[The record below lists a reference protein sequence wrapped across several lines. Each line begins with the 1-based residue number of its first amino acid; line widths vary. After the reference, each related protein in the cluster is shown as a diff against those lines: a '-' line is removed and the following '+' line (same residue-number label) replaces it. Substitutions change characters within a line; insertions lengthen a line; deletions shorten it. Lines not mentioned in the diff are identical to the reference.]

1 MMSAWFANPL
11 YLIGAAGVLLPVLI
25 HLLTRERVRRVDF
38 PTLRFFIRTARA
50 TLARKRLWEA
60 LLIALRMLACLL
72 LALTFANPLFAR
84 RAARG
89 GAGDTARV
97 VAVDVSGSMSRPALE
112 KPLREALGELAR
124 QAGRGGAR
132 TAVLAFD
139 AAPRVEAGF
148 EAGPAEVR
156 MALDELRPGQG
167 ASNLDAAL
175 RKANEMLAPVK
186 AGRKEIVLVSDLQK
200 VGWARYRGDW
210 RLGRGVKL
218 VVKPVAADGDDVAIV
233 QADAPRG
240 LLMGSR
246 PRLVTARVM
255 NFGKTARER
264 VKVAFAVNGAT
275 VETREIEL
283 PADGAAP
290 VRFRYRFD
298 RVGDNAGW
306 VRVEAADV
314 DPADNVFYFNA
325 RVRPRIRVAI
335 LNGRPSAQPRDDAA
349 YFLRAALDMGE
360 DSPFDVRT
368 LPADA
373 AEAAAEAARAGVIIL
388 ADVSAAAPATVSAL
402 RQALRRGAGL
412 LFLPGRST
420 DAAAFQRT
428 FGDLAPCGLR
438 RVLTPGGSGE
448 YAETSL
454 ATVDYDYPAFE
465 TFKGVGRGDFRAVRF
480 YKYWEVTG
488 SQTAHVPARF
498 EDGRPAILEKKAD
511 GGTAILA
518 MTPGDPE
525 WTDFPQR
532 VLFLPYLHELVQYL
546 GARAERRTAYS
557 VGQVAELPKGARV
570 LDEKGQALD
579 DPARATETP
588 GLWTVEPPAGEAV
601 REGEPASF
609 RIAVNRDF
617 AEADPAR
624 VGSDEILA
632 ALRSSE
638 EDTAGGTDAGKLG
651 RLSRKDVSV
660 AMLLA
665 FCVLAIVE
673 LAAGNRVVRH

>member
-1 MMSAWFANPL
+1 MMSAWFSNPL

-25 HLLTRERVRRVDF
+25 HLLTRERVQRVDF
-38 PTLRFFIRTARA
+38 PTLRFFVRTARA
-50 TLARKRLWEA
+50 TLARKRLWEV
-60 LLIALRMLACLL
+60 LLIALRMLVCLL
-72 LALTFANPLFAR
+72 LVLTFANPLFAR
-84 RAARG
+84 RAAPDG
-89 GAGDTARV
+89 KSITARV
-97 VAVDVSGSMSRPALE
+97 VAVDVSGSMNRPAME
-112 KPLREALGELAR
+112 QPLREALGQLAR
-124 QAGRGGAR
+124 QADQGGAR

-139 AAPRVEAGF
+139 AVPRVEADF
-148 EAGPAEVR
+148 EAGPEEVR
-156 MALDELRPGQG
+156 GALQDLRPGQG
-167 ASNLDAAL
+167 GSNLDAAL
-175 RKANEMLAPVK
+175 RKANEMLATEK
-186 AGRKEIVLVSDLQK
+186 TARKEIVLVSDLQK
-200 VGWARYRGDW
+200 TGWARYRGDW
-210 RLGRGVKL
+210 RLHRDVKL
-218 VVKPVAADGDDVAIV
+218 IVIPVAADADDVAIV

-240 LLMGSR
+240 LLLESR

-264 VKVAFAVNGAT
+264 VKVAFEVNGAT
-275 VETREIEL
+275 VETREIAL
-283 PADGAAP
+283 PAGGAAP
-290 VRFRYRFD
+290 VRFRHRFD
-298 RVGDNAGW
+298 RLGDNPGC
-306 VRVEAADV
+306 VRVEAADA
-314 DPADNVFYFNA
+314 DPANNVFYFNA
-325 RVRPRIRVAI
+325 RVQPRIRVAI
-335 LNGRPSAQPRDDAA
+335 LNGRPSVQPRDDAA

-388 ADVSAAAPATVSAL
+388 ADVSTAAPATVDAL
-402 RQALRRGAGL
+402 RQALRRGGGL

-438 RVLTPGGSGE
+438 RVLTPGDSGE
-448 YAETSL
+448 HAETSL
-454 ATVDYDYPAFE
+454 ATVNYDYPAFE

-498 EDGRPAILEKKAD
+498 EDERPAILEKKVD
-511 GGTAILA
+511 GGTVILA

-525 WTDFPQR
+525 WSDFPQR
-532 VLFLPYLHELVQYL
+532 VLFLPYLHELVQHL
-546 GARAERRTAYS
+546 GARAERRTAYT
-557 VGQVAELPKGARV
+557 VGEVVELPKGARV
-570 LDEKGQALD
+570 LDEKGQSLG
-579 DPARATETP
+579 DPARVTETP
-588 GLWTVEPPAGEAV
+588 GLWTVEPPAGGVA

-624 VGSDEILA
+624 IGPDEILA
-632 ALRSSE
+632 ALHPSGE
-638 EDTAGGTDAGKLG
+638 NAAGEADAVKLG
-651 RLSRKDVSV
+651 RFSRADISL
-660 AMLLA
+660 AMILA